1 VPIEYCMLVDLEK
14 KPDGVK
20 TPPGQPCDSGGED

>member
-1 VPIEYCMLVDLEK
+1 MLVDLEK